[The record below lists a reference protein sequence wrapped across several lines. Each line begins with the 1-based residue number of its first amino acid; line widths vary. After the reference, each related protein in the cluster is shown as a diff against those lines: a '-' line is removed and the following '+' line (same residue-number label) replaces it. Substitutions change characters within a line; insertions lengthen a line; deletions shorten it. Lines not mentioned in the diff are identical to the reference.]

1 MRPLRGLL
9 IKEYPVATGYLN
21 YIFGGAPMKKT
32 EICKTIIS
40 SIKNYINS
48 PECLAA
54 HRSPNHFIRNRIL
67 SLQQV
72 VMYLLYSSKA
82 SMFQNLA
89 SIIDDLGNDSFPVV
103 SKQAVSKARKG
114 IRPSL
119 FQELFNLSVDIYYKN
134 IGKRK
139 TWHGKHIFA
148 VDGSKVQL
156 PNSISNFKEFGEMF
170 SAHNHDRKF
179 SMALASMVYD
189 VLEDYIIHASINPYL
204 ASERQAA
211 VNHLK
216 TIENLGIYNNSII
229 IFDRGYYAEWL
240 FRYCVSHSHPCVMR
254 LKEKIKISRAS
265 HGDTI
270 TILPG
275 NSKEGTEDIR
285 IRVIA
290 VPLESGETEYLATN
304 IFDEDYTTDMFK
316 ELYFLRWPIE
326 SKYYE
331 LKYRVYLEEFNG
343 ATSNSIKQEFF
354 INLLISNLS
363 ALIKNDADETIDKT
377 ANATNKYRYQANRT
391 FIIGRIKKIFPKI
404 LAGVCDLSSIDQIFN
419 DALKRKSQIQPGRK
433 QKRPRIERKR
443 KHFRNNKATV

>member
-119 FQELFNLSVDIYYKN
+119 FQELFN
-134 IGKRK
+134 
-139 TWHGKHIFA
+139 
-148 VDGSKVQL
+148 SK
-156 PNSISNFKEFGEMF
+156 SNFKEFGEMF

-216 TIENLGIYNNSII
+216 TIENLRIYNNSII

-275 NSKEGTEDIR
+275 NPKEGTEDIR

>member
-1 MRPLRGLL
+1 
-9 IKEYPVATGYLN
+9 
-21 YIFGGAPMKKT
+21 
-32 EICKTIIS
+32 
-40 SIKNYINS
+40 
-48 PECLAA
+48 
-54 HRSPNHFIRNRIL
+54 
-67 SLQQV
+67 
-72 VMYLLYSSKA
+72 
-82 SMFQNLA
+82 MFQNLA

-119 FQELFNLSVDIYYKN
+119 FQELFNLSVDIYYKT

-156 PNSISNFKEFGEMF
+156 PNSKSNFKEFGEMF

-240 FRYCVSHSHPCVMR
+240 FRYCVSYSHPCVMR

-275 NSKEGTEDIR
+275 N
-285 IRVIA
+285 
-290 VPLESGETEYLATN
+290 
-304 IFDEDYTTDMFK
+304 
-316 ELYFLRWPIE
+316 LRWPIE

-354 INLLISNLS
+354 INLLISKLS